1 MAGRPRGLIG
11 AQPENLRGA
20 QVPPRSNCLV
30 TTKPDHPLLINRTT
44 SFTKPQKLCV
54 AYVLLHTL
62 THFSAR
68 WFEVQPGISTS
79 IWYPPCGLA
88 LALLV
93 LLGPRYVPVV
103 FLANFATAWLGTAA
117 RELWSVIFF
126 PTFLTAN
133 YAAAAWLVRR
143 WLGPRLLPGGP
154 RATAIFCAT
163 VVVPPLVATLVGT
176 AVATVMSPHPD
187 PFSLPR
193 FLRSVVDWWIGDA
206 TGLLT
211 VVPAAMVFVGPWLD
225 GRAVASGPRVPR
237 AHALGLAAVR
247 GAALVGTLVLVL
259 LVPALREHRAFY
271 LCFLPLVWI
280 CVHHGLPGAALAT
293 LSVMIVGGI
302 GLRLAGT
309 TVAYSYVFLLF
320 EVAVA
325 GVGLGLG
332 TVVTRRDE
340 AEARLAASNAE
351 LTRVRQLEVDEK
363 IAARLAEEKA
373 RLEVLRYQL
382 NPHFLYNSLNSI
394 YGLLFENA
402 RDAGEMVLRLSE
414 FCRAT
419 LTGPKDE
426 LPTLGAEVEMLR
438 AYLDVEKVR
447 WGEKLQVEFAVAPE
461 AAAVLLPPFL
471 LLPLVE
477 NAIKHGGRTS
487 SDVLRLSLRARRTG
501 RALRIEIANTG
512 EWLPPE
518 AGRPDSTGIGLE
530 NLRQRLRRYYPD
542 AHTFTT
548 EAKDGWV
555 TAQLIIADTVRAV
568 PGAPAADGI
577 SA

>member
-1 MAGRPRGLIG
+1 MRIGRTHL
-11 AQPENLRGA
+11 
-20 QVPPRSNCLV
+20 
-30 TTKPDHPLLINRTT
+30 TKPHLL
-44 SFTKPQKLCV
+44 CA

-62 THFSAR
+62 AHFSAR

-79 IWYPPCGLA
+79 IWYPPSGLA

-103 FLANFATAWLGTAA
+103 FLANFATAWLGTSS
-117 RELWSVIFF
+117 RELWSVLFF
-126 PTFLTAN
+126 PSLLTLN

-154 RATAIFCAT
+154 RATAIFSAT
-163 VVVPPLVATLVGT
+163 IVVPPLVATLIGT

-193 FLRSVVDWWIGDA
+193 FLRSVLDWWIGDA

-211 VVPAAMVFVGPWLD
+211 VVPVAMVFVGPWLE
-225 GRAVASGPRVPR
+225 GRPTIPGLQASR
-237 AHALGLAAVR
+237 APALGLAVLR
-247 GAALVGTLVLVL
+247 GVALVGTLMLVL
-259 LVPALREHRAFY
+259 LVPALREQRAFY

-280 CVHHGLPGAALAT
+280 CMRHGLPGATLAT
-293 LSVMIVGGI
+293 LAVMVI
-302 GLRLAGT
+302 GVIGMRLAGT
-309 TVAYSYVFLLF
+309 TVEYSYVFLLF

-340 AEARLAASNAE
+340 AEARLAASNVE
-351 LTRVRQLEVDEK
+351 LARLRQLEIDEK
-363 IAARLAEEKA
+363 IAARLAEEMA

-402 RDAGEMVLRLSE
+402 SDAGEMVLRLSE

-419 LTGPKDE
+419 LTGPKE
-426 LPTLGAEVEMLR
+426 GLPTLGGEIEVLR
-438 AYLDVEKVR
+438 SYLDVEKVR

-461 AAAVLLPPFL
+461 AEPVQLPPFL

-477 NAIKHGGRTS
+477 NAVKHGGRTS
-487 SDVLRLSLRARRTG
+487 SGVLQLSIRAQRIG
-501 RALRIEIANTG
+501 HELHIEIANTG
-512 EWLPPE
+512 EWLPRD
-518 AGRPDSTGIGLE
+518 AARPDSTGIGLE
-530 NLRQRLRRYYPD
+530 NLRQRLRRYYPR
-542 AHTFTT
+542 AHKFTT
-548 EAKDGWV
+548 VARDGWV
-555 TAQLIIADTVRAV
+555 TAQLVIADAVHAAPSETV
-568 PGAPAADGI
+568 GAGLPA
-577 SA
+577 

>member
-1 MAGRPRGLIG
+1 MHPDRPFL
-11 AQPENLRGA
+11 
-20 QVPPRSNCLV
+20 
-30 TTKPDHPLLINRTT
+30 TKPR
-44 SFTKPQKLCV
+44 QLCV

-103 FLANFATAWLGTAA
+103 FLANFATAWAGAA
-117 RELWSVIFF
+117 AGELWSVIFF
-126 PTFLTAN
+126 PTFLTVN

-143 WLGPRLLPGGP
+143 WVGPRLLPGGT
-154 RATAIFCAT
+154 RETALFCAT
-163 VVVPPLVATLVGT
+163 IVVPPLVATLAGT
-176 AVATVMSPHPD
+176 GVATVMSPHPD

-193 FLRSVVDWWIGDA
+193 FLRSVLDWWIGDA

-211 VVPAAMVFVGPWLD
+211 VVPVAMVFAGPWLEGKRVTKSD
-225 GRAVASGPRVPR
+225 PLVPR
-237 AHALGLAAVR
+237 ARTLGLAALR

-259 LVPALREHRAFY
+259 LVPVLREHRAFY

-280 CVHHGLPGAALAT
+280 CVHHGLPGATLAT
-293 LSVMIVGGI
+293 LSVMIVGVI
-302 GLRLAGT
+302 GMRLAGT
-309 TVAYSYVFLLF
+309 TTAYSYVFLLF
-320 EVAVA
+320 VVAVA

-332 TVVTRRDE
+332 TVVSRRDE

-351 LTRVRQLEVDEK
+351 LARLRQMEFDEK
-363 IAARLAEEKA
+363 VAAQLSEEKA

-414 FCRAT
+414 FCRTT
-419 LTGPKDE
+419 LTGAVDE
-426 LPTLGAEVEMLR
+426 LPTLRAEIDALR
-438 AYLDVEKVR
+438 IYLDVEKVR
-447 WGEKLQVEFAVAPE
+447 WGDKLQLEFAIAPE
-461 AAAVLLPPFL
+461 VEAVRLPPFL

-477 NAIKHGGRTS
+477 NAIKYGSRTS
-487 SDVLRLSLRARRTG
+487 PDVLRLKIRAQAVGRT
-501 RALRIEIANTG
+501 LHIEVANTG
-512 EWLPPE
+512 AWLQPE
-518 AGRPDSTGIGLE
+518 VARPGSTGIGLE

-542 AHTFTT
+542 AHAFSTDVS
-548 EAKDGWV
+548 EGWV
-555 TAQLIIADTVRAV
+555 LAWLEIPTETPLLK
-568 PGAPAADGI
+568 PAATGVT
-577 SA
+577 A

>member
-1 MAGRPRGLIG
+1 MAL
-11 AQPENLRGA
+11 
-20 QVPPRSNCLV
+20 
-30 TTKPDHPLLINRTT
+30 DRTF
-44 SFTKPQKLCV
+44 FTKPRLLCIG
-54 AYVLLHTL
+54 YVLVHTL

-68 WFEVQPGISTS
+68 WFEVQPGIATS

-103 FLANFATAWLGTAA
+103 FLANFATAWMGASSRA
-117 RELWSVIFF
+117 LWSVIFF
-126 PTFLTAN
+126 PALLTLN

-143 WLGPRLLPGGP
+143 YLGPRLLPGGT
-154 RATAIFCAT
+154 RATLIFCAT
-163 VVVPPLVATLVGT
+163 IVVPPAVATLIGT

-187 PFSLPR
+187 PFSLSR
-193 FLRSVVDWWIGDA
+193 FLGSVFNWWIGDA

-211 VVPAAMVFVGPWLD
+211 VVPFAMVFLGPWLEGKPAD
-225 GRAVASGPRVPR
+225 ARLPGPFAGPLAV
-237 AHALGLAAVR
+237 VR
-247 GAALVGTLVLVL
+247 GATLLGTLIIVMLI
-259 LVPALREHRAFY
+259 PALREHRAFY

-280 CVHHGLPGAALAT
+280 CMYHGLPGATLAT
-293 LSVMIVGGI
+293 LSVMIVGLI
-302 GLRLAGT
+302 AMRITGT
-309 TVAYSYVFLLF
+309 TVGYSYVFLLF

-351 LTRVRQLEVDEK
+351 LALLRQLEVDAK
-363 IAARLAEEKA
+363 IAAQLGEEKA

-394 YGLLFENA
+394 YGLLHENA
-402 RDAGEMVLRLSE
+402 RDAGEMVLRLSD

-419 LTGPKDE
+419 LTSAPDD
-426 LPTLGAEVEMLR
+426 LPTLGAELDALR
-438 AYLDVEKVR
+438 SYLDVEKVR
-447 WGEKLQVEFAVAPE
+447 WGEKLQVDFAVDPE
-461 AAAVLLPPFL
+461 AAALRLPPFL

-477 NAIKHGGRTS
+477 NAIKYGGRTS
-487 SDVLRLSLRARRTG
+487 PDVLSLRIGAQRVSG
-501 RALRIEIANTG
+501 VLRIEIANTG
-512 EWLPPE
+512 RWLAPGL
-518 AGRPDSTGIGLE
+518 GRPESTGIGLE

-548 EAKDGWV
+548 TEAGGWV
-555 TAQLIIADTVRAV
+555 IARLEIACAPQV
-568 PGAPAADGI
+568 PASTAPADAI
-577 SA
+577 AS

>member
-1 MAGRPRGLIG
+1 M
-11 AQPENLRGA
+11 NWLR
-20 QVPPRSNCLV
+20 L
-30 TTKPDHPLLINRTT
+30 
-44 SFTKPQKLCV
+44 TKPQQLCV
-54 AYVLLHTL
+54 AYVLAHTL

-103 FLANFATAWLGTAA
+103 FLTNFATAWVGMTSRA
-117 RELWSVIFF
+117 LWSVIFF
-126 PTFLTAN
+126 PTFLTLN
-133 YAAAAWLVRR
+133 YAVAAWLVRR
-143 WLGPRLLPGGP
+143 WLGPRLLPGGA
-154 RATAIFCAT
+154 RGTAVFCAT
-163 VVVPPLVATLVGT
+163 IVVPPLVATLVGT
-176 AVATVMSPHPD
+176 AVATVMNPQHV
-187 PFSLPR
+187 PFALPTY
-193 FLRSVVDWWIGDA
+193 LRSVLDWWIGDA

-211 VVPAAMVFVGPWLD
+211 VVPVAMVFVGPWLD
-225 GRAVASGPRVPR
+225 GRPAASDLPVPR
-237 AHALGLAAVR
+237 ARALGLAALR
-247 GAALVGTLVLVL
+247 GATLLGTLVLVL
-259 LVPALREHRAFY
+259 LVPALREHRVFY

-280 CVHHGLPGAALAT
+280 CVYHGLPGATLAT
-293 LSVMIVGGI
+293 LSVMVVGGI

-332 TVVTRRDE
+332 TMVTRRNE
-340 AEARLAASNAE
+340 AEAQLAASNSE
-351 LTRVRQLEVDEK
+351 LTRLRQREFDEK
-363 IAARLAEEKA
+363 IAAQLSEEKA

-419 LTGPKDE
+419 LTGAKDE
-426 LPTLGAEVEMLR
+426 MPALGAEIDALR
-438 AYLDVEKVR
+438 SYLDVEKVR
-447 WGEKLQVEFAVAPE
+447 WGEKLQIEFAVAPE
-461 AAAVLLPPFL
+461 VEAVRLPPFL

-477 NAIKHGGRTS
+477 NAIKYGSRTS
-487 SDVLRLSLRARRTG
+487 PGVLRLAIRARHEDG
-501 RALRIEIANTG
+501 ALLIEIANTG
-512 EWLPPE
+512 EWLE
-518 AGRPDSTGIGLE
+518 AGAARPDSTGIGLE
-530 NLRQRLRRYYPD
+530 NLRQRLRRYYPN

-555 TAQLIIADTVRAV
+555 IARLRLTDGELPVSPASRALAE
-568 PGAPAADGI
+568 GRPA
-577 SA
+577 